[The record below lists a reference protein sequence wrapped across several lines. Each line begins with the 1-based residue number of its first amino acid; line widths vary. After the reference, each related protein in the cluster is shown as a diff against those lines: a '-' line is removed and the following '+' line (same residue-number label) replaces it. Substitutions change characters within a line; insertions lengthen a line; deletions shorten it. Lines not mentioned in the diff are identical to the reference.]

1 MTPKGKAMESLSR
14 IEPLILTIRG
24 TKVILD
30 SDLAK
35 VYGVTTA
42 WLNEHEGRTGQ
53 CHMLNITSIVAIPC

>member
-30 SDLAK
+30 GHIENVACLGGFCSGFAKRLA
-35 VYGVTTA
+35 A
-42 WLNEHEGRTGQ
+42 
-53 CHMLNITSIVAIPC
+53 